1 METPAEVTALAEA
14 RRAARADR
22 DFAAADALRDQIADL
37 GWLVG
42 DTADGFTLEL
52 LPPFT
57 QFARIEDAI
66 RDVALPDTPVTV
78 AVLIDGWPAD
88 ARTCVS
94 ALIDHSPDDA
104 VIVALDTGNVDGA
117 GEVIAEMADG
127 ARLVGVHVAG
137 AVGWSA
143 AVTALLEMS
152 NSPVFVL
159 LDMSTVVEGPGALEP
174 LVAAVGDSDVVA
186 AAWQGVD
193 VDLVDEWR
201 SMVPAGPGEVDA
213 FLGYCVALDREAALA
228 TPPDPKARFYRNADM
243 EWSLLLRAAGGRI
256 VVPSG
261 DLPIRQGRHHGYHDS
276 DPDMRDRESR
286 RTYNRLLAEFRG
298 RNEILRP
305 RP

>member
-1 METPAEVTALAEA
+1 MEAPPKVTALAEA
-14 RRAARADR
+14 RGAARTDR

-37 GWLVG
+37 GWLVR
-42 DTADGFTLEL
+42 DSADGFILEP

-57 QFARIEDAI
+57 QYARIEDAA
-66 RDVALPDTPVTV
+66 RDVALPHAPVTI
-78 AVLIDGWPAD
+78 AVLIDGWPED
-88 ARTCVS
+88 ARTCAS
-94 ALIDHSPDDA
+94 ALIDYAPADA
-104 VIVALDTGNVDGA
+104 VIVCLDIGNIDGA
-117 GEVIAEMADG
+117 GEAVAGLGDG
-127 ARLVGVHVAG
+127 KRLVDVHVAG
-137 AVGWSA
+137 AVGWST
-143 AVTALLEMS
+143 AVTALLKMS
-152 NSPVFVL
+152 NSRVVAL

-174 LVAAVGDSDVVA
+174 LIGAVGASGVVA
-186 AAWQGVD
+186 AAWRGVD

-228 TPPDPKARFYRNADM
+228 TPPHPKARFYRNADM
-243 EWSLLLRAAGGRI
+243 EWSLRMRAAGGRI
-256 VVPSG
+256 VVPTG

-276 DPDMRDRESR
+276 DREMRDRESR